1 MAAIAV
7 AAGLINIK
15 KISSTTFEGGAGASG
30 GGGSSA
36 PTSIPSMNPQTQMF
50 ASGNGQANNLS
61 SANNGLQNQPVI
73 KAVVVESEITA
84 SQNKM
89 NKIKESATL

>member
-15 KISSTTFEGGAGASG
+15 KISSTTFDGGGGGAS
-30 GGGSSA
+30 GGSSA
-36 PTSIPSMNPQTQMF
+36 PASIPSMNPQTPMF
-50 ASGNGQANNLS
+50 SSGNDKANNLS
-61 SANNGLQNQPVI
+61 STNNGMEQPVI
-73 KAVVVESEITA
+73 KAVVVESDITA

-89 NKIKESATL
+89 SKIKESATL